1 MSESIEYLIEYINK
15 NIKSE
20 SENIQEYIKEISNY
34 ENNKKL
40 EDSCD
45 GLSHSL
51 KIARRSKMLKNKYKR
66 IQSEINELSHYVYKP
81 EEIDSDDELQWEREE
96 MSGKIYTM
104 KSNDTTDSES
114 ESKNET
120 ESESE
125 SEDEKLKK
133 ELAKT
138 LIINGMKY
146 IGPEIIK
153 SMNNINKKNDEE
165 DTSLTI
171 KFNRESKSI

>member
-20 SENIQEYIKEISNY
+20 SENIQEYIKEISNQ
-34 ENNKKL
+34 ENNKNNKKL

-51 KIARRSKMLKNKYKR
+51 KITRRSKMLKNKYKR

-81 EEIDSDDELQWEREE
+81 EEMDSDDELQWEREE
-96 MSGKIYTM
+96 MYGKSYTM

-114 ESKNET
+114 ENDNKDCESEN

-125 SEDEKLKK
+125 SESESETESEKIKK
-133 ELAKT
+133 
-138 LIINGMKY
+138 
-146 IGPEIIK
+146 
-153 SMNNINKKNDEE
+153 
-165 DTSLTI
+165 
-171 KFNRESKSI
+171 

>member
-1 MSESIEYLIEYINK
+1 MSESIEYLIELINN

-34 ENNKKL
+34 ENNEKL

-51 KIARRSKMLKNKYKR
+51 KITRRSKMLKNKYKR

-81 EEIDSDDELQWEREE
+81 EEMDSDDELQWEREE
-96 MSGKIYTM
+96 MHGKLYTM
-104 KSNDTTDSES
+104 KSNDTTDSEY
-114 ESKNET
+114 

-125 SEDEKLKK
+125 SESEK
-133 ELAKT
+133 EL
-138 LIINGMKY
+138 ND
-146 IGPEIIK
+146 EF
-153 SMNNINKKNDEE
+153 NKKITGKDTIELVRKNLLPKMIEE
-165 DTSLTI
+165 LNKT
-171 KFNRESKSI
+171 N